1 ATARGGGGG
10 GAGVG
15 GGGGGGGAAGRR
27 VAPRTST
34 GKSLG
39 PSESGCPWRTCTAC
53 RSCRSGAAPGCLRPA
68 RCSRRS
74 PPRRAIQLPRRLQL
88 RLPDSWRLRR
98 PPRVRQ
104 PERSEEHT
112 SELQSPDHLVC
123 RLLLEKKKM

>member
-1 ATARGGGGG
+1 SSSFFFTAL
-10 GAGVG
+10 
-15 GGGGGGGAAGRR
+15 
-27 VAPRTST
+27 ST
-34 GKSLG
+34 YPLFPLSLHDAL
-39 PSESGCPWRTCTAC
+39 PISCTAC